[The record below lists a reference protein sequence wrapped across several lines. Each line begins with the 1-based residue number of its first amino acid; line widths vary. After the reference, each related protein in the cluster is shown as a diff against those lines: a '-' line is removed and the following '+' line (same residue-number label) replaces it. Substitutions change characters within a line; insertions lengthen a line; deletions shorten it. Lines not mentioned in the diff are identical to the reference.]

1 MKKNQNLIVKGKVL
15 DRGQLKWGSLMLPE
29 HVRMLREWEAADPSK
44 EKPQLDEEE
53 LNLLQEE
60 ITIAY
65 RRQCTV
71 EIRYWHNR
79 RTLILGVVTAID
91 IAHQVIEVTTG
102 SSSTR
107 IAFSDLH
114 GVRLLD

>member
-1 MKKNQNLIVKGKVL
+1 MKNNHHLTVKGKVL

-44 EKPQLDEEE
+44 EKPQLDEDE

-60 ITIAY
+60 IAIAY

-71 EIRYWHNR
+71 EIRYWNNH
-79 RTLILGVVTAID
+79 RTVSLGIITAID
-91 IAHQVIEVTTG
+91 LAHQMLEVTSGGT
-102 SSSTR
+102 STR

-114 GVRLLD
+114 GIRLLD